1 MSIPYYSDPWKSN
14 EQQMLYI
21 VEVDMDRKEN
31 QCPQQ
36 HLEESEDI
44 KTEIIPISQLLS
56 VVHGMNF

>member
-1 MSIPYYSDPWKSN
+1 
-14 EQQMLYI
+14 MLYI

>member
-1 MSIPYYSDPWKSN
+1 
-14 EQQMLYI
+14 
-21 VEVDMDRKEN
+21 MDRKEN

-56 VVHGMNF
+56 VVHDCRESGKGSTGLVSFVYVVNYIEFTINI

>member
-1 MSIPYYSDPWKSN
+1 
-14 EQQMLYI
+14 MLYI

-31 QCPQQ
+31 QYPQQ

>member
-1 MSIPYYSDPWKSN
+1 
-14 EQQMLYI
+14 
-21 VEVDMDRKEN
+21 MDRKEN
-31 QCPQQ
+31 QYPQQ